1 MSPQQWSL
9 CVRQNFSCWLQ
20 YQHSCRQ
27 GTAGWEG
34 SKLIIYKVSSQYT
47 AFSLNDVTQ
56 SQEEVNNRNTRII
69 KFLFVIHVQQLTAL
83 QKSKIIQYIITCIY
97 NVVNRLFCQI
107 LHKVFT
113 GEYTA
118 LKKIVWLTLS
128 EFLYKSIA

>member
-1 MSPQQWSL
+1 MFPHSSGVCVSGRGSP
-9 CVRQNFSCWLQ
+9 
-20 YQHSCRQ
+20 
-27 GTAGWEG
+27 AGYIINKVVGREPLVGEG

-47 AFSLNDVTQ
+47 AFSLNDGTQ
-56 SQEEVNNRNTRII
+56 SQEEVNNTNTRII

-107 LHKVFT
+107 LHKLFT

-118 LKKIVWLTLS
+118 LKKNCVADT
-128 EFLYKSIA
+128 K